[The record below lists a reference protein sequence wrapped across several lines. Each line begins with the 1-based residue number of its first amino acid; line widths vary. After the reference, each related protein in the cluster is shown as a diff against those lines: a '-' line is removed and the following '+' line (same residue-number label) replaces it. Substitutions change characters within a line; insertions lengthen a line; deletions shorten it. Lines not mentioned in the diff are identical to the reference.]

1 MAEFFLIVFGIF
13 LISVFGADNLLEF
26 LWRIAAITS
35 KFIVYSIGAVV
46 IFALIFRISII
57 SAEIMDASNEFRRK

>member
-26 LWRIAAITS
+26 LWLVAELTS

-46 IFALIFRISII
+46 LLALFFS
-57 SAEIMDASNEFRRK
+57 

>member
-1 MAEFFLIVFGIF
+1 MVEFFLIVFGIF

-26 LWRIAAITS
+26 LWRVAELTS

-46 IFALIFRISII
+46 LLALFFS
-57 SAEIMDASNEFRRK
+57 